1 MQLIKC
7 VPARCNTSNHSHAS
21 YFLFLSHR
29 FCLQEPVVFV
39 SISKSRQETSDCSI
53 HLSERHRIWCVNSE
67 KNNCSVSNCLNK
79 EACLGISQFPK
90 LNVVADIFLS
100 ILNRVNL
107 LKALLKL
114 TWNSYTINTNTAW
127 KIYIGKCISVLLF
140 HVISCYSTI
149 KFIMSVNK
157 SCIELNFFQHL
168 TTFYNILQI
177 EHISLSSSI
186 AYMENLSY
194 FDSCIPNW

>member
-7 VPARCNTSNHSHAS
+7 VPARCYTSNHSHAS
-21 YFLFLSHR
+21 YFSFLSHR
-29 FCLQEPVVFV
+29 VCLQEPVVFV

-90 LNVVADIFLS
+90 LNVVADILS

-114 TWNSYTINTNTAW
+114 TWNGYTKTQTQHGR
-127 KIYIGKCISVLLF
+127 YIL
-140 HVISCYSTI
+140 
-149 KFIMSVNK
+149 VNV
-157 SCIELNFFQHL
+157 SA
-168 TTFYNILQI
+168 FYCFMLYHAIQ
-177 EHISLSSSI
+177 
-186 AYMENLSY
+186 
-194 FDSCIPNW
+194 P